1 MVRSDTRV
9 RNPLAP
15 FTMIRAL
22 PLLIGIAAVLAIGF
36 MLLRQ
41 LGLDSRNIEV
51 VDANTNEVRSY
62 SLVTVLPREAIPA
75 ITNPAFVSA
84 DQASFWMDEAGG
96 VIGLD
101 IGGDARAYPINML
114 SRHEIV
120 DDTVGGVAVAV
131 TW

>member
-1 MVRSDTRV
+1 MVRSDTPV
-9 RNPLAP
+9 RSPLAP

-36 MLLRQ
+36 MFLRQ
-41 LGLDSRNIEV
+41 LGLDSRNIKV

-84 DQASFWMDEAGG
+84 DQASFWMDEAEG

-120 DDTVGGVAVAV
+120 DDTVGGVALAV